1 MNLNINSSLVNH
13 VFLSLFFFDF
23 DGAIIGLSLFNKI
36 NNLIFI
42 EIGKLFL
49 HINHINLLNNF
60 ELMNLFANLVSLY
73 NLINYFSHSF
83 NLFYLFRWQILF
95 IHYRISNNQVLI
107 DFIFRHYFFIISNI
121 LTILVQIIYFKLN
134 T

>member
-1 MNLNINSSLVNH
+1 MNLNINSSLVNQ

-23 DGAIIGLSLFNKI
+23 DGAIIGLSLLNKI

-60 ELMNLFANLVSLY
+60 
-73 NLINYFSHSF
+73 
-83 NLFYLFRWQILF
+83 
-95 IHYRISNNQVLI
+95 
-107 DFIFRHYFFIISNI
+107 
-121 LTILVQIIYFKLN
+121 
-134 T
+134 